1 MNNNLLHPT
10 LARINNTLI
19 PWGITGGF
27 ITLCFINILRHE
39 MWRDELQAWLIAM
52 KSDTLAELFQNSLY
66 EGHPKLW
73 FLLLFALTRITHSL
87 FLMQVLHLLIA
98 TATVFLFTAYSPFSR
113 LQKTLFPLG
122 YFPLYEYGTISRN
135 YSIGILLI
143 ILFCVVYQKRQS
155 HYWLLS
161 GFLFLLCQTNAPA
174 LLLSI
179 VLSGFL
185 FVDNFFPFTKSKIAM
200 FGFLLFGV
208 LLAVITTN
216 PPHDSGFAFSWNRTF
231 DSWRLRE
238 VISLVWKSYVPLP
251 QPSLHFWNT
260 NIVTSLNVQTILSF
274 ILLAICSGYFFRF
287 PTIFLLYGFGTL
299 TILLFSYMKYLG
311 SIRHHGHLFFLFVV
325 ALWLSL
331 LKQSHSSLPRTI
343 SLQFISIV
351 FTVLLAIHA
360 FAGIFASMTDWIY
373 PFSKGK
379 HVAQFLQQGGWDKF
393 CLIGDQDFAAST
405 VAGYLY
411 KDIYYYGTNRI
422 GTFII
427 WDRNWY
433 KYGGHNTTSDALLE
447 TVNRLPSNCQN
458 SAIFVLNYPLFL
470 SPSRTVNLGNF
481 LVSIVSDEQ
490 YYLYLYSNTFSES
503 RRSTK
508 SHEFFIPPMP
518 RSGLAT
524 HAIQ

>member
-1 MNNNLLHPT
+1 MHMNNNLLQPT

-27 ITLCFINILRHE
+27 ITLCFINILHHE

-52 KSDTLAELFQNSLY
+52 KSNTLAELFQNSLY

-161 GFLFLLCQTNAPA
+161 GFLFLLFQTNAPA

-185 FVDNFFPFTKSKIAM
+185 FVDNFFPFTKSKITM

-231 DSWRLRE
+231 DSGRFRE
-238 VISLVWKSYVPLP
+238 VISLIWKSYVPLP

-260 NIVTSLNVQTILSF
+260 NIITSLNLQTILSL
-274 ILLAICSGYFFRF
+274 IPLAICGWYFLRF
-287 PTIFLLYGFGTL
+287 PTIFLLYGLGTIE
-299 TILLFSYMKYLG
+299 ILLFSYMKYLG
-311 SIRHHGHLFFLFVV
+311 SIRHHGHLFFLFLA

-331 LKQSHSSLPRTI
+331 NRPPLTLASPMTRILSKLTNI
-343 SLQFISIV
+343 F
-351 FTVLLAIHA
+351 FTVLLVVHA
-360 FAGIFASMTDWIY
+360 FAGIFASVTDWIY
-373 PFSKGK
+373 PFSEGK
-379 HVAQFLQQGGWDKF
+379 YVATFLQQGGWDQF
-393 CLIGDQDFAAST
+393 CLIGDRDFAAST
-405 VAGYLY
+405 VAGYFY
-411 KDIYYYGTNRI
+411 KNMYY
-422 GTFII
+422 
-427 WDRNWY
+427 
-433 KYGGHNTTSDALLE
+433 
-447 TVNRLPSNCQN
+447 P
-458 SAIFVLNYPLFL
+458 AIV
-470 SPSRTVNLGNF
+470 RTVL
-481 LVSIVSDEQ
+481 
-490 YYLYLYSNTFSES
+490 
-503 RRSTK
+503 K
-508 SHEFFIPPMP
+508 
-518 RSGLAT
+518 
-524 HAIQ
+524 